1 MPKEK
6 AEELL
11 KTLGCIGFTHKMI
24 MPYYDKTGNIMGV
37 AARNIK
43 YDEESK
49 FGKYIYS
56 KGLAR
61 SSTMLGIENIDVT
74 KPVTMVEG
82 MLDTL
87 RAKAVGI
94 DNVVAIG
101 GTGVNIRQMELIKEL
116 GIKKINLCL
125 DNDNAGIEATKH
137 IANMLLDNNSDIKIS
152 EIKLPSNIK
161 DLDHLIQEKG
171 AEAAKDVIAGA
182 QKINQYELQEAKE
195 LQVLDKFAKEKGG
208 YEYELEYR
216 G

>member
-1 MPKEK
+1 
-6 AEELL
+6 
-11 KTLGCIGFTHKMI
+11 
-24 MPYYDKTGNIMGV
+24 
-37 AARNIK
+37 
-43 YDEESK
+43 
-49 FGKYIYS
+49 
-56 KGLAR
+56 
-61 SSTMLGIENIDVT
+61 MLGIENIDVT
-74 KPVTMVEG
+74 KPVIMVEG

-125 DNDNAGIEATKH
+125 DNDTAGKEATKH
-137 IANMLLDNNSDIKIS
+137 IANMLIENNSDIKIS
-152 EIKLPSNIK
+152 EIKLPSSIK
-161 DLDHLIQEKG
+161 DLDQLIQEKG
-171 AEAAKDVIAGA
+171 TEAAKDVIEGS

-195 LQVLDKFAKEKGG
+195 LQVLDKFAKEKDG